1 MGECRSES
9 VGSSRD
15 GRLISIRREKD
26 MVSRGVVSEF
36 NGVDAAHSHQHNHH
50 QGLLVKSAVPSTNKG
65 KPM

>member
-1 MGECRSES
+1 
-9 VGSSRD
+9 
-15 GRLISIRREKD
+15 

-65 KPM
+65 KPMWMPLYCAACLVHRPQPWYAWR